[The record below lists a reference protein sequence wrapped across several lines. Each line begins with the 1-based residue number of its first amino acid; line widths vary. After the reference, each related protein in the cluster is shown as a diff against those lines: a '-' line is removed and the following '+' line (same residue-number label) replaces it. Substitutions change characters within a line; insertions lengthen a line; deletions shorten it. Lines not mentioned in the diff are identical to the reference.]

1 MNLLEQQLQ
10 SWTPRSPSD
19 KISARLFAAP
29 ISAAGNFYSR
39 GVNWLAPAAA
49 LAAMM
54 LILFVT
60 SPFRPMPAAEGKNF
74 SFLPVFSSN
83 GASVFWPR
91 QSFALTKLDLN
102 LEWNIC
108 STATFEWTNRPGPA
122 STIHSLT
129 NHLIHK
135 I

>member
-1 MNLLEQQLQ
+1 MNLLEQQLR

-19 KISARLFAAP
+19 KIRARLFPAP
-29 ISAAGNFYSR
+29 ISGGENSYSC
-39 GVNWLAPAAA
+39 GFNWLAPAAA
-49 LAAMM
+49 LVVMA
-54 LILFVT
+54 LILFAT
-60 SPFRPMPAAEGKNF
+60 NPSRRAPAAEGKNF

-108 STATFEWTNRPGPA
+108 STATFEWTNRNGPA

-129 NHLIHK
+129 NHLIH
-135 I
+135 